1 MKAPARLGFGTLS
14 DPDARVTKP
23 PTPDPNGALRSFIPS
38 IEAGSRAIRLQVADD
53 LKACR
58 FTDAELHVA
67 DANALERL
75 AAFLDRGRTR

>member
-1 MKAPARLGFGTLS
+1 MRAPARLGFGTLS

-23 PTPDPNGALRSFIPS
+23 PEPDPNGVLRSFIPS
-38 IEAGSRAIRLQVADD
+38 IEAGARAIRSIVDRD

-58 FTDAELHVA
+58 FTDASLHVA

-75 AAFLDRGRTR
+75 AVFLDRGRGR

>member
-23 PTPDPNGALRSFIPS
+23 PTPDPNGSLRSYVPS
-38 IEAGSRAIRLQVADD
+38 IEAGARAIRSLVDRD

-67 DANALERL
+67 DANDLERL
-75 AAFLDRGRTR
+75 AAFLDRGRGR